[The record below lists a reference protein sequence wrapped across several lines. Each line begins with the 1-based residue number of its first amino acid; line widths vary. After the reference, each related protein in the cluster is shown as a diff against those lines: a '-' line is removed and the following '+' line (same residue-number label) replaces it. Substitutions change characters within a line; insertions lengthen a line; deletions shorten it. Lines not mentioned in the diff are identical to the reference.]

1 MPSTQDRP
9 QATKPDIRH
18 LQSCPAERT
27 ETYSSG
33 PNDEVTITRCI
44 DCGEYVVTGTDETK
58 ES

>member
-1 MPSTQDRP
+1 MPRTQDRP
-9 QATKPDIRH
+9 QATQPDIGH
-18 LQSCPAERT
+18 LRGCPAERT

-44 DCGEYVVTGTDETK
+44 DCGEYVATGTDETK